1 MALILILLRKHQ
13 VLDAVVNITEVS
25 EKYDE
30 ALQKFRRKFCEYEH
44 GNASEQIYSIVM
56 KGNE

>member
-1 MALILILLRKHQ
+1 MKSLMLL
-13 VLDAVVNITEVS
+13 LTEVS